1 MSSNADHN
9 YEMIKFVR
17 RGYRRGQVPV
27 CGGQV
32 FPDTKI
38 GVLSTDSRSKT
49 EGGR

>member
-27 CGGQV
+27 NVRGLQ
-32 FPDTKI
+32 KI
-38 GVLSTDSRSKT
+38 GRSADA
-49 EGGR
+49 